1 MPTNKV
7 GIFVSIL
14 YIPHQLFKNA
24 GLFKLTTEIVCLF
37 SKY

>member
-14 YIPHQLFKNA
+14 YIPHQLFKKHW
-24 GLFKLTTEIVCLF
+24 FD
-37 SKY
+37 

>member
-14 YIPHQLFKNA
+14 YIPHQLFKKRW
-24 GLFKLTTEIVCLF
+24 FV
-37 SKY
+37 